1 MATFVGGTLRVTTP
15 RSYDAQPAGARKDR
29 GLPGDPGA
37 ATETSK
43 DALVAALKDSDL
55 TLVER
60 VDLSPRRA
68 RDLGDKP
75 ASNRTGK
82 VKLEVDLPADEDAVV
97 LLERD
102 GVYSWHLPV
111 NPAQRTKSID
121 PGPRT
126 ARFEID
132 VQPLPTN
139 RPTTRPSK
147 PAARADGTRTR
158 GVLGNLVQGAAQA
171 LVFRFAAPALLEK
184 ALEKME
190 AHVRP
195 GLVHLTDAA
204 VSKWRRFETL
214 DQLHL
219 PTDRPVRVLLFV
231 HGTFS
236 STAGGFGALAV
247 DENGKGFLRTA
258 IAAYDAVIGFD
269 HKTLSLDP
277 LENAED
283 LLKRLRTHRPGA
295 EFVIDIV
302 THSRGGLV
310 TRSFAERVLP
320 DSDWPGTVDIAVFV
334 AATNAGTHL
343 ADPERWTDLVDL
355 YTNLASVSARGLALL
370 PGGAPVGAVVRGLV
384 TGIGAFVKY
393 LVSYAAEGEDVPGLK
408 AMVPGGDFVTELNKP
423 QAGQPGPGTHWFVV
437 SSNFHV
443 KLFDDHHNP
452 PEFPRELAVKLAEG
466 FIDQIFEGD
475 NDLVVDTASMPAID
489 QDVGGF
495 VGGSFDLGENDLV
508 YHNNYFNQLGVIE
521 AIAGWLPLGRGAG
534 GGEEAA
540 GLEMAEPPAAS
551 PEPVEALEP
560 FPELAEQAAAET
572 GRARASRTRIPR
584 PREGE
589 PAAGVAMPGPPMA
602 EAAMAEPPAAAS
614 MAEPPAAASMA
625 EPPTAAAMAE
635 PPTAAATEEPP
646 SAQPTPASLAA
657 EMPANVVEKLEFAIR
672 VRLSRRAIAAS
683 AGTAHAET
691 DVIVDADRPVSV
703 QVIGKSNA
711 QIVGE
716 DNDVFALPPGG
727 GTSELEFLAKSI
739 SAGRIVVL
747 VVVRQGRIPIATLSL
762 EATAVRTDAAD
773 SMPLGTAATASAH
786 PGIDAPELEGLPCI
800 DIVERELPSGAVIYQ
815 YAVRLVKGAPAST
828 FESKPIKDR
837 VRRIGKILDDVADIW
852 KDSDEDPRERERKL
866 QDIGAKMFDELFP
879 QAMQAHLWKHRAK
892 VKELILYADEPFVP
906 WELVH
911 LKPPDGPRPAKPR
924 FLAQSGLVRWQ
935 LGSFPPKEMRVRQG
949 HARSL
954 CPDYRDPRFA
964 LTEPVHERQF
974 LEQQFGAKSVTAT
987 PAGVRTLLRTGKFD
1001 LLHFSGHGA
1010 ADPDDILDA
1019 KLLLQGRKRG
1029 AKVEAQYLGATTV
1042 SENAMRTRNGETGPL
1057 VVLNACQVGRAGELL
1072 STVGGFAHAFLD
1084 AGASAFVSCLWSV
1097 RDEPSRI
1104 FVEKL
1109 YEELLAG
1116 TPMGVASARAREE
1129 TRKSGDA
1136 TWLSY
1141 VVYSRPD
1148 AVLVRS

>member
-1 MATFVGGTLRVTTP
+1 MTTLAGGALRVTTP
-15 RSYDAQPAGARKDR
+15 GSYDAQPATTRTDR
-29 GLPGDPGA
+29 GLLGDPGA
-37 ATETSK
+37 ATEASK
-43 DALVAALKDSDL
+43 DALVAALEDSDL
-55 TLVER
+55 TLLER
-60 VDLSPRRA
+60 VDLTPRRT
-68 RDLGDKP
+68 RDLGGKP
-75 ASNRTGK
+75 GSNRAAK
-82 VKLEVDLPADEDAVV
+82 VKFEVDVPPDEDAVV

-111 NPAQRTKSID
+111 NPAHRTKSID
-121 PGPRT
+121 LGPRT
-126 ARFEID
+126 AHFEID
-132 VQPLPTN
+132 VQPHPTD
-139 RPTTRPSK
+139 RPTIRRRRR
-147 PAARADGTRTR
+147 ANAADGTRTR
-158 GVLGNLVQGAAQA
+158 GLLGDLVQGAAQA
-171 LVFRFAAPALLEK
+171 LVFRFAAPAVLEK
-184 ALEKME
+184 AIEKME

-195 GLVHLTDAA
+195 GLVHLTDADI
-204 VSKWRRFETL
+204 SKWKRFETL

-236 STAGGFGALAV
+236 STVGGFGALAI

-258 IAAYDAVIGFD
+258 ISAYDAVIGFD
-269 HKTLSLDP
+269 HKTLSQDP
-277 LENAED
+277 LQNAQN

-295 EFVIDIV
+295 DFVIDII

-310 TRSFAERVLP
+310 TRSFAEQVLP

-343 ADPERWTDLVDL
+343 ADPERWTDLVDV
-355 YTNLASVSARGLALL
+355 YTNLASVTARGLSLL
-370 PGGAPVGAVVRGLV
+370 PGAAPVAAVVGGMV
-384 TGIGAFVKY
+384 KGIGAFVKY

-408 AMVPGGDFVTELNKP
+408 AMVPGGAFVTELNKP
-423 QAGQPGPGTHWFVV
+423 QAGQPGPGTNWFVV

-443 KLFDDHHNP
+443 QVFDDHHNP

-466 FIDQIFEGD
+466 FVDQIFEGD

-489 QDVGGF
+489 QEVGGF
-495 VGGSFDLGENDLV
+495 VGDSFELGENDLV
-508 YHNNYFNQLGVIE
+508 YHNNYFNQLSVIE
-521 AIAGWLPLGRGAG
+521 AIASWLPLGLGAG
-534 GGEEAA
+534 GGDEAA
-540 GLEMAEPPAAS
+540 ALEMAEPPAAF
-551 PEPVEALEP
+551 PEPVTRSLEP
-560 FPELAEQAAAET
+560 FPELAEDTAAE
-572 GRARASRTRIPR
+572 ASAPRASRTRVPL
-584 PREGE
+584 PRESE
-589 PAAGVAMPGPPMA
+589 PAAGVAMPEPPLTRGTPEPPMA
-602 EAAMAEPPAAAS
+602 GAALAEPPPAAAS
-614 MAEPPAAASMA
+614 
-625 EPPTAAAMAE
+625 
-635 PPTAAATEEPP
+635 
-646 SAQPTPASLAA
+646 PTPASLAA
-657 EMPANVVEKLEFAIR
+657 EMPAHVVEKLEFAIR
-672 VRLSRRAIAAS
+672 VRLSRKAIEAS
-683 AGTAHAET
+683 PGTAHAES
-691 DVIVDADRPVSV
+691 DVTVDADRPVTV

-711 QIVGE
+711 TIVGA

-727 GTSELEFLAKSI
+727 GTSELEFHAQSLS
-739 SAGRIVVL
+739 SGPVVVL
-747 VVVRQGRIPIATLSL
+747 VVVRQGRVPIATLSL
-762 EATAVRTDAAD
+762 AASAVRADAAAT
-773 SMPLGTAATASAH
+773 MPLGTAATASAH

-800 DIVERELPSGAVIYQ
+800 DIVERELPNGSVIYQ
-815 YAVRLVKGAPAST
+815 YAVRLVQGAPAAT
-828 FESKPIKDR
+828 FESRPIKDR

-852 KDSDEDPRERERKL
+852 KDTDEDPRERERKL

-879 QAMQAHLWKHRAK
+879 EAMQAHLWKHRAK
-892 VKELILYADEPFVP
+892 VKDLIVYADEPFVP

-911 LKPPDGPRPAKPR
+911 LKPPNRPRPTKPR

-935 LGSFPPKEMRVRQG
+935 LGSFPPREMRVRQG

-974 LEQQFGAKSVTAT
+974 LEQQFGARSVTAT
-987 PAGVRTLLRTGKFD
+987 PAGVRSLLRTGKFD

-1029 AKVEAQYLGATTV
+1029 DLVEAQYLGATTV
-1042 SENAMRTRNGETGPL
+1042 SENAMRVRDGEPGPL

-1072 STVGGFAHAFLD
+1072 STVGGFARAFLD

-1097 RDEPSRI
+1097 RQEPSRI

-1116 TPMGVASARAREE
+1116 SPMGVASARAREE
-1129 TRKSGDA
+1129 TRKAGDA

>member
-1 MATFVGGTLRVTTP
+1 MATFAGGTLRVTTP
-15 RSYDAQPAGARKDR
+15 GSYDAQPAGRRTDR

-37 ATETSK
+37 ATEASK
-43 DALVAALKDSDL
+43 DALVKALEQSDL
-55 TLVER
+55 TLVDR
-60 VDLSPRRA
+60 VDLTPRRT
-68 RDLGDKP
+68 RDIGDKP
-75 ASNRTGK
+75 ASNRAGK
-82 VKLEVDLPADEDAVV
+82 VKLEVDVPPDEDAVV
-97 LLERD
+97 LLERE

-111 NPAQRTKSID
+111 NPAERTKSID

-132 VQPLPTN
+132 VQPLPPD
-139 RPTTRPSK
+139 RPTTRRRRP
-147 PAARADGTRTR
+147 PVRADGIRTR
-158 GVLGNLVQGAAQA
+158 GLLGNLVQGAAQA
-171 LVFRFAAPALLEK
+171 LVFRFAAPALMEK

-190 AHVRP
+190 KHVRP
-195 GLVHLTDAA
+195 GLVHLTDAD

-236 STAGGFGALAV
+236 STVGGFGALAI

-258 IAAYDAVIGFD
+258 ISAYDAVIGFD

-277 LENAED
+277 LENAEN
-283 LLKRLRTHRPGA
+283 LLKRLRTHRPRA
-295 EFVIDIV
+295 EFVIDII

-310 TRSFAERVLP
+310 TRSFAEQVLP
-320 DSDWPGTVDIAVFV
+320 ESGWPGTVDIAVFV

-355 YTNLASVSARGLALL
+355 YTNLASVSAGGLSLL
-370 PGGAPVGAVVRGLV
+370 PGAAPVAAVVGGMV
-384 TGIGAFVKY
+384 KGIGAFVKY

-408 AMVPGGDFVTELNKP
+408 AMVPGGAFVTELNKP
-423 QAGQPGPGTHWFVV
+423 QAGQPGPGTNWFVV

-443 KLFDDHHNP
+443 QVFDDHHNP

-466 FIDQIFEGD
+466 FVDQIFDGD

-495 VGGSFDLGENDLV
+495 VGDTFELGENDVV
-508 YHNNYFNQLGVIE
+508 YHNNYFNQLSVIE
-521 AIAGWLPLGRGAG
+521 AIAGWLPLGLGAG
-534 GGEEAA
+534 GGEDAA
-540 GLEMAEPPAAS
+540 GLEMAEPPDAF

-560 FPELAEQAAAET
+560 FPELAEET
-572 GRARASRTRIPR
+572 PADVGPARASRTRIPR

-589 PAAGVAMPGPPMA
+589 PAAAAPPEQPPA
-602 EAAMAEPPAAAS
+602 AAMEEPPLAGGALPEPPPAAAS
-614 MAEPPAAASMA
+614 PPPPAAAS
-625 EPPTAAAMAE
+625 PTA
-635 PPTAAATEEPP
+635 
-646 SAQPTPASLAA
+646 ASLAA
-657 EMPANVVEKLEFAIR
+657 EMPAHVVEKLEFAIR
-672 VRLSRRAIAAS
+672 VRLSRKAIEATP
-683 AGTAHAET
+683 GTAHAES
-691 DVIVDADRPVSV
+691 DVTVDADRPVTV

-711 QIVGE
+711 RIVGA
-716 DNDVFALPPGG
+716 DNDLFALPPGG
-727 GTSELEFLAKSI
+727 GISELGFRAQSLS
-739 SAGRIVVL
+739 SGPVVVL
-747 VVVRQGRIPIATLSL
+747 VVVRQGRIPIATLTL
-762 EATAVRTDAAD
+762 GATAVPTDAAD
-773 SMPLGTAATASAH
+773 SMPLGTAATATAH

-800 DIVERELPSGAVIYQ
+800 DIVERELPGGSVIYQ
-815 YAVRLVKGAPAST
+815 YAVRLVQGAPAAT

-837 VRRIGKILDDVADIW
+837 VRRIGKILDDVADTW
-852 KDSDEDPRERERKL
+852 KNADEDPRERERKL

-879 QAMQAHLWKHRAK
+879 EEMQAHLWKHRAK
-892 VKELILYADEPFVP
+892 VKDLIVYADEPFVP

-911 LKPPDGPRPAKPR
+911 LKPPDGPRPTKPR

-935 LGSFPPKEMRVRQG
+935 LGSFPPKEMRVREG

-987 PAGVRTLLRTGKFD
+987 PAGVRELLRTGKFD

-1029 AKVEAQYLGATTV
+1029 DMVEAQYLGATTV
-1042 SENAMRTRNGETGPL
+1042 SENVMRTRDGEPGPL

-1097 RDEPSRI
+1097 RQEPSRI

-1116 TPMGVASARAREE
+1116 TPMGIASARAREE
-1129 TRKSGDA
+1129 TRKAGDA